1 MSENLKLLSFP
12 KAKKQKKRRKYEV
25 ENGTFRAKPM
35 INGKR
40 YSVRGKSTREV
51 EEKVA
56 ALKAELKDGLAYDQR
71 NMTVEEWSAL
81 WFQSELC
88 GTSERHQEG
97 VQRQLDLINTQIGHM
112 KVRDVR
118 PLNLKAVLNTR
129 SGMSKSQID
138 KMHNT
143 ISRLFRSARQNRIIS
158 IDPALDLKKPEGTY
172 TGHRCLEPWEI
183 DLLLRN
189 WNCCNAGV
197 WAVTMMLSG
206 VRRGE
211 CFALVK
217 DDFDFDSG
225 YIHVHDA
232 STVSHNQIIRTGKT
246 KSQAGIRDTPMLEPL
261 ASIIKEDF
269 KQNPREDF
277 VQSARGGQITE
288 SSFVEQWKV
297 LMRRL
302 TNIAAGYAP
311 ERIPPKNPER
321 KAEYNRRIEQ
331 HRVSFD
337 RHDLRHTF
345 ATFLFEAGVDEKT
358 AMFYLGHTSPEM
370 TRDLYAHLR
379 EEQKRRSDTSLKAYF
394 KRFVQQQ
401 PDQFGPL

>member
-1 MSENLKLLSFP
+1 MAEELKVLSFP
-12 KAKKQKKRRKYEV
+12 KATPKKPKKRRKYEMAD
-25 ENGTFRAKPM
+25 GTFKAKPM

-40 YSVRGKSTREV
+40 YTIRGKSTKEV
-51 EEKVA
+51 EEKIA
-56 ALKAELKDGLAYDQR
+56 TLKAELQDGLAYEQR
-71 NMTVEEWSAL
+71 NITVEEWSAL
-81 WFQSELC
+81 WFQSELY
-88 GTSERHQEG
+88 GTSERHQVG
-97 VQRQLDLINTQIGHM
+97 VQRQLDLINAQIGHM

-118 PLNLKAVLNTR
+118 LLNLKTIINTR

-197 WAVTMMLSG
+197 WAITMMLSG

-217 DDFDFDSG
+217 EDFDFDSG

-246 KSQAGIRDTPMLEPL
+246 KSQAGLRDTPMLEPL
-261 ASIIKEDF
+261 ASIIKADF
-269 KQNPREDF
+269 EQNPREDF
-277 VQSARGGQITE
+277 VQSAHGGKITE

-302 TNIAAGYAP
+302 TNIAAGYRP
-311 ERIPPKNPER
+311 EQIPPRNKAR
-321 KAEYNRRIEQ
+321 KAEYENQIEQ
-331 HRVSFD
+331 HRVCFD

-379 EEQKRRSDTSLKAYF
+379 EEQKRRSDASLKAYF
-394 KRFVQQQ
+394 KRFVQQPVEQ
-401 PDQFGPL
+401 D

>member
-1 MSENLKLLSFP
+1 MANELRILSFP
-12 KAKKQKKRRKYEV
+12 NTIQKKNKKRRKYEMAD
-25 ENGTFRAKPM
+25 GTFKAKPM

-40 YSVRGKSTREV
+40 YTIRGKSTKDV

-56 ALKAELKDGLAYDQR
+56 ALKAELRGGANLDQR
-71 NMTVEEWSAL
+71 NIIVEEWAKL
-81 WFQSELC
+81 WIKSELA
-88 GTSERHQEG
+88 GTSERHQVG
-97 VQRQLDLINTQIGHM
+97 VQRQLDLINAQIGNM

-118 PLNLKAVLNTR
+118 LIHLKATINTR

-143 ISRLFRSARQNRIIS
+143 ISRLFRSARQNRIIT
-158 IDPALDLKKPEGTY
+158 IDPALDLTKPEGTY

-183 DLLLRN
+183 DLLLNN
-189 WNCCNAGV
+189 WRCCKAGV

-211 CFALVK
+211 CFVLQAS
-217 DDFDFDSG
+217 DFDFEKG
-225 YIHVHDA
+225 YIHVRDA
-232 STVSHNQIIRTGKT
+232 GTISHNKIVSRGKT
-246 KSQAGIRDTPMLEPL
+246 KSQAGMRDTPMIEPL
-261 ASIIKEDF
+261 TSIIKEDF
-269 KQNPREDF
+269 KNDPRTDF
-277 VQSARGGQITE
+277 ITSANGGKITE
-288 SSFVEQWKV
+288 SSFVRQWDV

-302 TNIAAGYAP
+302 TNIAAGYEP
-311 ERIPPKNPER
+311 EKIPPKNKER
-321 KAEYNRRIEQ
+321 KELYQRNIAKHQ
-331 HRVSFD
+331 VSFD

-379 EEQKRRSDTSLKAYF
+379 EEQRRRSDTSLQEYF
-394 KRFVQQQ
+394 KRFQLNAD
-401 PDQFGPL
+401 PT